1 MNMNGEIQLNIQ
13 KFLFHLSNEDHGAAA
28 QELKKVIDQKY
39 QDRFDQAYQEV
50 SESFSKKK

>member
-1 MNMNGEIQLNIQ
+1 MNGEVQPNIQ
-13 KFLFHLSNEDHGAAA
+13 KFLFHLSNEDHDAAS

-39 QDRFDQAYQEV
+39 QDRFEAAYQEV